1 MEGFVNHYIEEPQ
14 ENYTILRGAEDI
26 YQFQLKPT
34 KVRLHDPTIDGGT
47 LSFEEKGVTF
57 GTFPTKVRVG
67 LFKETRCAAHFNE
80 RSRFQFNRLKMWESV

>member
-34 KVRLHDPTIDGGT
+34 KVRLHDPTIDGGA
-47 LSFEEKGVTF
+47 LSFEEKGLTF
-57 GTFPTKVRVG
+57 GTFPTKVREG
-67 LFKETRCAAHFNE
+67 LFKETRCE
-80 RSRFQFNRLKMWESV
+80 RSRFQFNRLKTWESV